1 MVQYVVNRGVNR
13 TFSRIISDVRHRFSG
28 GEEMNYWFSAL
39 VCIGWGLVFTL
50 NLKGMSGAGILGLT
64 VIIVD
69 CAGLRLRF
77 RSIGKTGTS
86 LKLAAVIGGLFFRIF
101 NLAVFLGVG
110 SWWLVSAA
118 QPLFHGIIMTIPIWN
133 LLAAATGW
141 LKGNWE

>member
-1 MVQYVVNRGVNR
+1 MVQYVANRGVNR

-28 GEEMNYWFSAL
+28 GEEMNYWLTAL
-39 VCIGWGLVFTL
+39 VPIGWGLVFTL
-50 NLKGMSGAGILGLT
+50 NLTGTTGAWILGLT

-69 CAGLRLRF
+69 CAALRLRF
-77 RSIGKTGTS
+77 SSIRKTGTS
-86 LKLAAVIGGLFFRIF
+86 LKPAAVIGGLLFRIL
-101 NLAVFLGVG
+101 NLTVFLGLG

-118 QPLFHGIIMTIPIWN
+118 QPLFHVIILTIPIWN